1 MPQLSYREQSIKHN
15 LTAEMQRITA
25 EDKNIISLAVGEP
38 DFTTP
43 EPILNYAKQMLAKS
57 THYSSAEGL
66 PALRQAI
73 AQKLRKENKIN
84 ANPNEIIVTSG
95 SQEAIF
101 LSLLATLDPGCEV
114 LLPSPGYML
123 YAQPIKLVSAI
134 PKYFPLIKCC
144 NFEIDPKDIEKRITK
159 KTRAIILTT
168 PSNPTGSVISRK
180 TLREIANI
188 AIKNNLMVFS
198 DEAYEKLVYGKEH
211 ISIASLPGMKNRTM
225 TFQTFS
231 KAYAMAGFRLG
242 YVHAPKNF
250 VKALTDSNEYVS
262 ICAPVISQY
271 MGLKALSM
279 SNKYVQQ
286 MCNKYN
292 QRRKFIVKRLNEIG
306 LQTCEPFGAFYT
318 FSDISKFSK
327 NSLQFTNHLLKKA
340 KVAVMPGSEFG
351 PFGEGHIRCTY
362 SVSMSKIQ
370 TAMNRIEKCLK

>member
-1 MPQLSYREQSIKHN
+1 MPQISYREQNIKHN
-15 LTAEMQRITA
+15 LTAKMQRITA
-25 EDKNIISLAVGEP
+25 EDKSIISLAVGDP
-38 DFTTP
+38 DFVTP

-57 THYSSAEGL
+57 THYSSAEGI
-66 PALRQAI
+66 PQLRHAI

-84 ANPNEIIVTSG
+84 ANPDEIVVTTG

-101 LSLLATLDPGCEV
+101 LSLLATLDPKCEV

-123 YAQPIKLVSAI
+123 YEQPIRLVSAV
-134 PKYFPLIKCC
+134 PKYYPLKGGCD
-144 NFEIDPKDIEKRITK
+144 FEIETNDIQKRITK

-168 PSNPTGSVISRK
+168 PSNPTGAVMSRK
-180 TLREIANI
+180 KLREIADI

-211 ISIASLPGMKNRTM
+211 VSIASLPGMKNRTM

-231 KAYAMAGFRLG
+231 KAYAMAGFRIG

-250 VKALTDSNEYVS
+250 VRALTESNEYVS
-262 ICAPVISQY
+262 LCAPVISQY
-271 MGLKALSM
+271 MALKALSI
-279 SNKYVQQ
+279 SDRYIKQ
-286 MCNKYN
+286 MRNEYN
-292 QRRKFIVKRLNEIG
+292 RRRKFMVNRLNEIG
-306 LQTCEPFGAFYT
+306 LHTCEPFGAFYT
-318 FSDISKFSK
+318 FSDITKFSK
-327 NSLQFTNHLLKKA
+327 NSLNFTKHILKKA
-340 KVAVMPGSEFG
+340 KVSVMPGSEFG